1 MALSWSDDLAKT
13 KNRFAEVMPGAA
25 AIFRDPDIHFHA
37 AYFELAEDEAL
48 VVEVR
53 PPRCDYWMF
62 VLSNHWLETLDYTRH
77 RITLNHHTAKLEPDG
92 SLQLIV
98 AARDPGHPNWL
109 DTRRARARHAR
120 RALGRTRRRGRDA
133 EHACGASLTRAGFA
147 ALLALLLALG
157 RADAK
162 PVVILLSLDGVRHDY
177 LDRDPLPA
185 FDRIARE
192 GARAEALVP
201 IFPSTTFPNHV
212 ALATGT
218 HADRHGIVGNTFDD
232 EKLGSFH
239 YRKNGGDAA
248 RFLDAE
254 PLWVA
259 AERQGVPAATFF
271 WVGSEADWRG
281 RRATDRKTP
290 FDSKIGE
297 AAKVAQIL
305 AWLDRPEPER
315 PGLVM
320 AWWHGADHAGHQHG
334 PDAKETRDALRAQ
347 DRQLAKLLAGLDQR
361 KAWGE
366 VTLLLVSDH
375 GMTTY
380 EKTVDVRAV
389 LREAGVPTRRVI
401 QGVASAQVHLK
412 DPAQAARA
420 VEVLRAL
427 PGVEAWARGDVPER
441 LRYGH
446 PRAGDVVVLAA
457 PPLALLPAKDRG
469 ARFGGIA
476 RFFGRSLGAH
486 GYDPGRYQEMHGI
499 FVAIGRGV
507 PKGARLPRVSAID
520 VAPTVA
526 RLLGI
531 EAPAQSEGRP
541 IAGLTP
547 SKSQSPPPSP
557 AR

>member
-1 MALSWSDDLAKT
+1 
-13 KNRFAEVMPGAA
+13 
-25 AIFRDPDIHFHA
+25 
-37 AYFELAEDEAL
+37 
-48 VVEVR
+48 
-53 PPRCDYWMF
+53 
-62 VLSNHWLETLDYTRH
+62 
-77 RITLNHHTAKLEPDG
+77 
-92 SLQLIV
+92 
-98 AARDPGHPNWL
+98 
-109 DTRRARARHAR
+109 
-120 RALGRTRRRGRDA
+120 
-133 EHACGASLTRAGFA
+133 LTRAGSA
-147 ALLALLLALG
+147 ALFALLLALG

-177 LDRDPLPA
+177 LARDSLPA
-185 FDRIARE
+185 FERIAEE
-192 GARAEALVP
+192 GASAEALLP

-212 ALATGT
+212 AIATGT
-218 HADRHGIVGNTFDD
+218 YADRHGIVANKFLDAELGEFDYGND
-232 EKLGSFH
+232 
-239 YRKNGGDAA
+239 A

-254 PLWVA
+254 PLWAA
-259 AERQGVPAATFF
+259 AERQGVAAATFF
-271 WVGSEADWRG
+271 WVGSETDWRG
-281 RRATDRKTP
+281 VGARYRKAP
-290 FDSKIGE
+290 FDTKVGE
-297 AAKVAQIL
+297 GAKVAQIL
-305 AWLDRPEPER
+305 AWLDLPEPER

-320 AWWHGADHAGHQHG
+320 AWWHGADHAGHEHG
-334 PDAKETRDALRAQ
+334 PDAKETRAELRAQ
-347 DRQLAKLLAGLDQR
+347 ERQLAKLLAGLDQR

-389 LREAGVPTRRVI
+389 LREAGVRTRRVI

-412 DPAQAARA
+412 KPAEAARA

-427 PGVEAWARGDVPER
+427 PGVEAWARADVPEG
-441 LRYGH
+441 LRYRH
-446 PRAGDVVVLAA
+446 PRAGDVVALAA

-476 RFFGRSLGAH
+476 RFFGRSFGAH
-486 GYDPGRYQEMHGI
+486 GYDPGRYPEMHGI

-507 PKGARLPRVSAID
+507 PAGARLPRVRAID